1 MSLYNPPNE
10 LLPIFNPENYFW
22 EDLTPL
28 TQGAADLRYLKKT
41 GDVATGT
48 ISFLTGVAV
57 NDGSVATPAMS
68 FLLNSNTGIYRS
80 GTNQLSISAGGVE
93 VFRTTPTSCSSLARF
108 FIADGTA
115 AAPSLAFGTQTNTG
129 IYRPTTNQLGFSVN
143 GTLRAYLDLSSVVS
157 TSRFLTTLLGSATA
171 PVFSFTGA
179 TNTGMYRV
187 GGPELRFTVNGSDK
201 LTIGPTTNISLQNL
215 NMNNNALTNAP
226 QVGNSAGNLEVQM
239 NSTGA
244 GGTLTLTGGT
254 GLLASTAGGSSG
266 EHLVLT
272 INGVQYK
279 IKLENP

>member
-1 MSLYNPPNE
+1 MALYNPPNE

-57 NDGSVATPAMS
+57 NDGSAATPAMS

-129 IYRPTTNQLGFSVN
+129 IYRPTTSQIGFSVN
-143 GTLRAYLDLSSVVS
+143 GAQKAYIDTTGFNAVN
-157 TSRFLTTLLGSATA
+157 RFYVNQNGSATA
-171 PVFSFTGA
+171 PVYSFVGA

-187 GGPELRFTVNGSDK
+187 GGPEARFTVNGIDRLGLS
-201 LTIGPTTNISLQNL
+201 TTQNTSLQNL

-226 QVGNSAGNLEVQM
+226 QVGNSAGNLEVRM
-239 NSTGA
+239 NSTGV

-254 GLLASTAGGSSG
+254 GLLSATAGGSSG
-266 EHLVLT
+266 QHLVLT